1 MAKKA
6 TVGRKELPFFWNFMF
21 PFHSGL
27 WTWKDSFTTVLL
39 PSKLQDCSKNGS
51 VEGGFQGP
59 RRIVGESI
67 AKTMKIYTG
76 WGRLKYLHQML
87 QYVRVEAY
95 KFRTIQVVS
104 EQIAPI
110 FDNHIII

>member
-1 MAKKA
+1 
-6 TVGRKELPFFWNFMF
+6 
-21 PFHSGL
+21 
-27 WTWKDSFTTVLL
+27 L

-104 EQIAPI
+104 EQIAP
-110 FDNHIII
+110 FFYNHIIIQVRERRFKMNFAQCDFGICA